1 MSLSYIWYNI
11 HMAIGMLLRWQRTI
25 SAFVLVSLVLLAF
38 PQKALAQDNVYE
50 GDVVSLAF
58 VENIFS
64 SLLSMTIRVIGI
76 GVFVMLIVG
85 ALKYLFSG
93 GDKEAVSHA
102 KDTMTKA
109 VLGLF
114 LVFGAWFIL
123 LFISKIT
130 GNPSILQFDFIL

>member
-1 MSLSYIWYNI
+1 MTN
-11 HMAIGMLLRWQRTI
+11 GKCLRWFKFSYTL
-25 SAFVLVSLVLLAF
+25 FSLLLTGALL
-38 PQKALAQDNVYE
+38 PKNALAQDNVYE

-76 GVFVMLIVG
+76 GIFLMLIVG

-102 KDTMTKA
+102 KDTITKA
-109 VLGLF
+109 LMGLT

-123 LFISKIT
+123 LFISKLT
-130 GNPSILQFDFIL
+130 GNPSILQFDFIF

>member
-1 MSLSYIWYNI
+1 
-11 HMAIGMLLRWQRTI
+11 
-25 SAFVLVSLVLLAF
+25 
-38 PQKALAQDNVYE
+38 
-50 GDVVSLAF
+50 
-58 VENIFS
+58 
-64 SLLSMTIRVIGI
+64 
-76 GVFVMLIVG
+76 MLIVG

-130 GNPSILQFDFIL
+130 GNPSILQFDFKL

>member
-1 MSLSYIWYNI
+1 MRGKRDLSSQVY
-11 HMAIGMLLRWQRTI
+11 
-25 SAFVLVSLVLLAF
+25 AFAAMVILPFLYPAF
-38 PQKALAQDNVYE
+38 AQAQDNVYQN
-50 GDVVSLAF
+50 DVVSLAF

-64 SLLSMTIRVIGI
+64 SLLSMMIRVIGI
-76 GVFVMLIVG
+76 GVFVMLIIG

-109 VLGLF
+109 VVGLF

-123 LFISKIT
+123 LLISKIT

>member
-1 MSLSYIWYNI
+1 MTFGMRAYWFKSICISLVL
-11 HMAIGMLLRWQRTI
+11 MLLRAL
-25 SAFVLVSLVLLAF
+25 S

-76 GVFVMLIVG
+76 GVFIMLIVG

-109 VLGLF
+109 VVGLF

>member
-1 MSLSYIWYNI
+1 MIMRGKRDLSSQVY
-11 HMAIGMLLRWQRTI
+11 AIAVMVILPFLYP
-25 SAFVLVSLVLLAF
+25 AFA
-38 PQKALAQDNVYE
+38 QAQDNVYE

-109 VLGLF
+109 VMGLF